1 MGLTARVPEGN
12 TDFEPIEAGV
22 QQAICVR
29 YYDLGTQHF
38 EWEGREKSARRVRLM
53 WEVPDSRIEIEGKDL
68 PRAISKEYTLSLHK
82 KANLRIDL
90 ESWRSRIFTEEELE
104 GFDLD
109 NILGVNCMLNVIHK
123 TNDRGTFA
131 NIASV
136 MPLMKNMEKLTPEN
150 PLVSFNFDNPDFR
163 IPDNTPQWIEDK
175 IKESDEW
182 AAYIN
187 GEKPTPSAQD
197 SQKVSPVNDLPE
209 EKPWSTKKEFME
221 EIKSFVKKLGTDVYD
236 KIITEHRADL
246 LNKLTKE
253 QGLAL
258 WKSLREAE
266 TQNDAV
272 WDEEENIPED
282 DIPF

>member
-12 TDFEPIEAGV
+12 TDFEPIEAGPK
-22 QQAICVR
+22 QAICIR

-82 KANLRIDL
+82 KANLRIEL
-90 ESWRSRIFTEEELE
+90 ESWRAKTFTDKELE

-109 NILGVNCMLNVIHK
+109 KILGTNCILNIIHK
-123 TNDRGTFA
+123 TTDRGIFA
-131 NIASV
+131 NVASV
-136 MPLMKNMEKLTPEN
+136 IPLIKNMPKKEPEN

-163 IPDNTPQWIEDK
+163 IPDNTPEWIEDK

-182 AAYIN
+182 AAYIS
-187 GEKPTPSAQD
+187 GEKPESSSQD
-197 SQKVSPVNDLPE
+197 SKKGLPVNDLPE
-209 EKPWSTKKEFME
+209 EKPWSTQKEFME

-272 WDEEENIPED
+272 WDEEENIPDD